1 MESIDKYES
10 EIHLQ
15 TNKLFIVHLYIC
27 VMYILW
33 TNRFSSVNTFTGA
46 DRAVSGESVID
57 CLVAMKVA
65 PSATTL
71 LAQAAATLLCFAS
84 LARAAYQPGKHHFK
98 RISLI

>member
-1 MESIDKYES
+1 M
-10 EIHLQ
+10 
-15 TNKLFIVHLYIC
+15 V
-27 VMYILW
+27 YILW

-46 DRAVSGESVID
+46 DSRAVGGESVID

-71 LAQAAATLLCFAS
+71 LAQAATLLCFAS